1 MADFISG
8 DDLILSI
15 ALGSP
20 LEWKPVACLTSNGI
34 SESTDFA
41 ETVTKCDPGVT
52 VVTPTNYSYSI
63 SFEGLLTDTTS
74 MGGDTAKASWDAI
87 KGIQRAKDKVEWKM
101 ATVDSDLV
109 EQYGEGYFDALE
121 ITGAAGENI
130 AFTGSIKG
138 TGSITAVD
146 PL

>member
-15 ALGSP
+15 ALGTP
-20 LEWKPVACLTSNGI
+20 LDWKPVACLTSNGI
-34 SESTDFA
+34 SETTDFA

-63 SFEGLLTDTTS
+63 SFEGLLTDTTT

-87 KGIQRAKDKVEWKM
+87 KNIQRNKEEVQWKM
-101 ATVDSDLV
+101 ATVASSLV
-109 EQYGEGYFDALE
+109 EQYGNGYFDSLE

-130 AFTGSIKG
+130 SFTGSIKG
-138 TGSITAVD
+138 TGSISASD